1 MPLEILHGDITK
13 FACDAIVNAANE
25 SLLGGGGVDGAIH
38 LAAGPELLAECRA
51 LGGCRTGE
59 AKRTGGYR
67 LPCRY
72 VIHTVGPVYIDG
84 LQGEPEL
91 LAACYRNSMRL
102 AAQSGCRSIAF
113 PLISAGAYG
122 YPTAEELRIAIE
134 TLQAAPETA
143 NMRVA
148 LLLYESRDQAQA
160 ARRRAAL
167 AAQLEA
173 MRARGMNTQEI
184 FVSLPM
190 QQNAMPSRPAQKAEK
205 KRLFR
210 RRKAEEAAAESD
222 DLFSESAEKSEE
234 AGSGSI
240 ASSVFNAFD
249 TERELMPPAPAL
261 APHAMPSIDADAD
274 ANDLEAMLRHL
285 DAGFSETLFRLIDAR
300 GMTDAECY
308 KKAGIDRRLFSKIR
322 SDPSYRPSK
331 STVLALAIALE
342 LSEQETADLLRR
354 AGFALSPSKAFDVI
368 ILYYIRLGVY
378 DLFEINET
386 LFSFDQSLLGA

>member
-38 LAAGPELLAECRA
+38 RAAGPELLAECREI
-51 LGGCRTGE
+51 GGCPTGE
-59 AKRTGGYR
+59 ARRTRGYN

-91 LAACYRNSMRL
+91 LAACYRNSLRL

-122 YPTAEELRIAIE
+122 YPKAEALRIAIE

-143 NMRVA
+143 NTRVA

-167 AAQLEA
+167 AAKLEA
-173 MRARGMNTQEI
+173 MRASGMEAREI
-184 FVSLPM
+184 FASMPM
-190 QQNAMPSRPAQKAEK
+190 QDNMMPPRPAQKAEK

-210 RRKAEEAAAESD
+210 RKKAEESAAEPD
-222 DLFSESAEKSEE
+222 DLFAEADRESEE
-234 AGSGSI
+234 AGIESAAPYFGQ
-240 ASSVFNAFD
+240 SVD
-249 TERELMPPAPAL
+249 LEMELMPPAPSA
-261 APHAMPSIDADAD
+261 APQAAPCPSADAD
-274 ANDLEAMLRHL
+274 DLASMLRHL
-285 DAGFSETLFRLIDAR
+285 DAGFTETLFRLIDAR
-300 GMTDAECY
+300 RMTDAECY